1 MEIIITSFQGLNSSG
16 EEFYWVDYST
26 ITVRSNKYCTFLQ
39 AYYELSKGRYGD
51 WNLQNNRQKGQE
63 KKSTMANEARSLRSC
78 FIQAEAK
85 RKSLEVSRDTN
96 SATFQKNLTSVVSDY
111 EECLKIIDQV
121 SLISSNES
129 LEDVSSG
136 DLQSVYVQLAL
147 AAEYW

>member
-1 MEIIITSFQGLNSSG
+1 
-16 EEFYWVDYST
+16 
-26 ITVRSNKYCTFLQ
+26 
-39 AYYELSKGRYGD
+39 
-51 WNLQNNRQKGQE
+51 
-63 KKSTMANEARSLRSC
+63 MANEARSLRSC

-147 AAEYW
+147 AAEY